1 MAEQYPIMYIYH
13 IFFIHHHVI
22 FNSKTPQSSNMLHL
36 KEITK
41 CAIVCANIC
50 YTVQNSAFLIML
62 MKNLKQEETFAIL
75 LNC

>member
-1 MAEQYPIMYIYH
+1 M
-13 IFFIHHHVI
+13 
-22 FNSKTPQSSNMLHL
+22 PQSSNMLHL

-41 CAIVCANIC
+41 CTIVCANIC
-50 YTVQNSAFLIML
+50 YTVQNSASLIML

>member
-1 MAEQYPIMYIYH
+1 
-13 IFFIHHHVI
+13 
-22 FNSKTPQSSNMLHL
+22 MLHL

-41 CAIVCANIC
+41 CTIVCANIC
-50 YTVQNSAFLIML
+50 YTVQNSASLTML